1 MTFEHADSGGPV
13 EIRAFRGSRLRSVYR
28 EHVLPE
34 SRFERI
40 RASGKKCGLPVV
52 ATLDFRSRHELD
64 KRRARA
70 LAAEANAL
78 RASAEL
84 PDLDDDLTEIA
95 EIAHWCSRA
104 SGRAWLQID
113 RL

>member
-1 MTFEHADSGGPV
+1 MTSQHADSGGPV
-13 EIRAFRGSRLRSVYR
+13 EIRAFRGSRRRSVYR

-34 SRFERI
+34 SHFERI
-40 RASGKKCGLPVV
+40 RASAKKRGLPIV
-52 ATLDFRSRHELD
+52 AALDFRNRHELD

-78 RASAEL
+78 RVSAEL

-95 EIAHWCSRA
+95 EIAHWCARA
-104 SGRAWLQID
+104 SGGAWLQVD
-113 RL
+113 RP